1 MKFKRSFSLF
11 LVVFFYPLVLSGAVI
26 TESILERSEVETAV
40 RRFTGVERAF
50 LQRGLRNASVYL
62 PAVKDLV
69 RKKNLPE
76 ELAYLPLIESA
87 YSARAFSRAGASGLW
102 QFMASTARLYN
113 LRVDFWVDERRDP
126 FKSTDKALH
135 HLQDLYRYFDD
146 WELALAAYNAGQG
159 AVKNAVRRGNSRDY
173 WELCEKRLLKRET
186 REYVPRFIAAA
197 YIAEQPKAFGF
208 AFDGDGGYPAF
219 ETLTLEK
226 PVDLAVF
233 CKRSGIR
240 LEELRFL
247 NPELTRLMTPP
258 GRTYR
263 MRIPEESFNKAL
275 TVYLNLP
282 AEELTGV
289 ARHRIRYGETLGEIA
304 QRYNTTVAMLK
315 LINSIHNPKKIRA
328 GRTILIPLHGEK
340 QKIEDADT
348 EPSVPVKDTDT
359 QEIRY
364 TIQTGDTLWEIA
376 RRYGSDI
383 ETLIAVNGMGFNS
396 ILMPGEE
403 IVLWIKT
410 AFRR

>member
-1 MKFKRSFSLF
+1 LKLIRHSTLF
-11 LVVFFYPLVLSGAVI
+11 LIAFFYPLALSGAVF
-26 TESILERSEVETAV
+26 TESALERSEVKAAV

-50 LQRGLRNASVYL
+50 LQRGLRNASFYL
-62 PAVKDLV
+62 PSVKDSV

-87 YSARAFSRAGASGLW
+87 YSVRAFSRAGASGLW
-102 QFMASTARLYN
+102 QFMTSTARSYN

-126 FKSTDKALH
+126 FKSTDKALR
-135 HLQDLYRYFDD
+135 HLQDLYRYFNN

-159 AVKNAVRRGNSRDY
+159 AVRSAIRRGNSRDY
-173 WELCEKRLLKRET
+173 WELCKKRLLKRET

-197 YIAEQPKAFGF
+197 YIAKQPKAFGF
-208 AFDGDGGYPAF
+208 SFDEGNKYPAF
-219 ETLTLEK
+219 ETFTIEK
-226 PVDLAVF
+226 PIDLTVF
-233 CKRSGIR
+233 SKRSGIS
-240 LEELRFL
+240 LNELRFL

-258 GRTYR
+258 GRIYS
-263 MRIPEESFNKAL
+263 MRIPEESFNRAL

-304 QRYNTTVAMLK
+304 RRYDTTITMLK
-315 LINSIHNPKKIRA
+315 LINSISNPKKIRA
-328 GRTILIPLHGEK
+328 GRTILVPLHGEK
-340 QKIEDADT
+340 DKIEDSG
-348 EPSVPVKDTDT
+348 PHIPVKDTDT

-364 TIQTGDTLWEIA
+364 IVRTGDTLWEIA

-383 ETLIAVNGMGFNS
+383 ETLIAINGMGFNS

-410 AFRR
+410 AFRK